1 MVRHLLATALAVGM
15 AAIDVEERRSIGSL
29 PPHVAGAFDQIS
41 ACHLTPSGG
50 YLVFDRR
57 GHAVS
62 TVAPG
67 ADVPKKIVQIGSE
80 TGHIILPTAFDSAPN
95 GTFVVADSP
104 GNSAGNQ
111 HRIQFFDDTGSD
123 QGGFT
128 LPGRSSVQIT
138 LDAMVLSGIGSL
150 KYTGE
155 TVLISQPELGAL
167 VTEYQLN
174 GVTRRT
180 FGQLRQTGQEKD
192 PAVHAALNAGLPLPS
207 PKGGYYFVFASGVP
221 MFRKYDAAGAL
232 VFERHI
238 QGLEVDQELR
248 TLPTTWPRLARG
260 EFPIVPAMIRA
271 AAVDPAGNLW
281 VSLNAPYTY
290 VYDSAGDKRRTLQFR
305 AAGIVAPTSF
315 FFTRDGRV
323 LISPGCYAFESLI
336 ANH

>member
-1 MVRHLLATALAVGM
+1 MVRHLLAATLAVGM
-15 AAIDVEERRSIGSL
+15 AALDVEERRSIGSL
-29 PPHVAGAFDQIS
+29 PAHVAGAFEQIA
-41 ACHLTPSGG
+41 ACHLTPSGD

-57 GHAVS
+57 DHAVS
-62 TVAPG
+62 TVARG

-80 TGHIILPTAFDSAPN
+80 AGRIILPTAFDSAPN

-104 GNSAGNQ
+104 KNQ
-111 HRIQFFDDTGSD
+111 PRIQFFGDSGSD

-128 LPGRSSVQIT
+128 LPGRPAVQIT
-138 LDAMVLSGIGSL
+138 LDALVLSGIGSL
-150 KYTGE
+150 KYTGAS
-155 TVLISQPELGAL
+155 VLISQPELGAL

-174 GVTRRT
+174 GVPRRT
-180 FGQLRQTGQEKD
+180 FGELRQTGQEKD
-192 PAVHAALNAGLPLPS
+192 PAVHAALNAGLPLPN

-238 QGLEVDQELR
+238 EGIEVDQQLR
-248 TLPTTWPRLARG
+248 SLPTTWPRLARG

-281 VSLNAPYTY
+281 VSLTAPYTY

-323 LISPGCYAFESLI
+323 LIAPGCFAFD
-336 ANH
+336 AK